1 MQGIPGLNW
10 TRRAFGRV
18 ARCSLLCGTMAA
30 AMASL
35 PVAAQ
40 AAEMVSVRSKVLNM
54 RSGPGARHA
63 TQWQLQRGFP
73 LAVIG
78 RQGNWLKVR
87 DFEND
92 TGWVAGKLTG
102 DKPHH
107 IVKSSVANLRSG
119 PGSRYHL
126 VGKAQYGEVL
136 RTLEKRASWVRVQRG
151 DGSKGWVARSL
162 LWGW

>member
-1 MQGIPGLNW
+1 MQGLPSLNR
-10 TRRAFGRV
+10 TRRTFGRV
-18 ARCSLLCGTMAA
+18 ALWGLLCGTMAA

-54 RSGPGARHA
+54 RAGPGARHA
-63 TQWQLQRGFP
+63 AQWQLERGYP

-78 RQGNWLKVR
+78 RQGDWFKVR

-92 TGWVAGKLTG
+92 TGWVARKLTG
-102 DKPHH
+102 KQPHH
-107 IVKSSVANLRSG
+107 IVKSSVANMRSG
-119 PGSRYHL
+119 PGSRYRVL
-126 VGKAQYGEVL
+126 GKAQYGEVL
-136 RTLEKRASWVRVQRG
+136 RTLEKRDSWVKVQRE